1 MSLNRE
7 TSHNYQKLSEFIN
20 NHWKANHILSKN
32 KNLFY
37 SIYLNKNNSFNIL
50 TQYEK
55 ENIISFLGYIPHS
68 FYDKS
73 LVTNDICYV
82 LYGLNIK
89 K

>member
-32 KNLFY
+32 KKLFY

-55 ENIISFLGYIPHS
+55 EKYNIFFRIYSTFFL
-68 FYDKS
+68 
-73 LVTNDICYV
+73 
-82 LYGLNIK
+82 
-89 K
+89 